1 MVVHRDPIPAADT
14 DGAFAPLKQTRSV
27 ACELDIRAALARDAA
42 RQMPLGDART
52 ETLREVMIL
61 ENAAEMH
68 RHFLPRLGPPAT

>member
-1 MVVHRDPIPAADT
+1 M
-14 DGAFAPLKQTRSV
+14 KQTRSV

-68 RHFLPRLGPPAT
+68 RHFLPSSARRRPSDGSALIRPS